1 MNDIKQAG
9 LITGLSLGAI
19 AKTFPWLCIGTMA
32 LGMSTQALADPEDT
46 LNFVIGADVR
56 YEDNL
61 FKFADGVDT
70 NSLAGRPSKSD
81 TIYAVDLGIKID
93 KPYAQQRF
101 KLDVMAT
108 ENKFQRNSFLDYT
121 GVDYTAAWFWHLT
134 PRVSGT
140 ILLDQQQSLVDFGD
154 FREFDDRNVQT
165 SQFRLFSID
174 GDLGA
179 GWHAIG
185 AISEVRARTSQN
197 FEQIGNYE
205 QVGVELG
212 GKYVSRAE
220 NWISLVQRESKGKYQ
235 GRELDPIAQLDKGF
249 DQSETEAKLYWKLT
263 GKSTIEARLGYLDRT
278 HDNFSQRD
286 YDGVV
291 GKVTYLWEP
300 TGRLKVSTSLGRNLF
315 SFQEAGNSYYVADT
329 FSIGP
334 IWNVTAKSRLSLR
347 YDLSQR
353 DYKGAIDPAAPS
365 RDDVFQSLVFAGE
378 WRPTRTIKV
387 GAALQRDMRNSNI
400 DQREYDAN
408 SVNLFAQLVF

>member
-1 MNDIKQAG
+1 MNGIDKLSQSIRPSCIKKTKTLPLFCLATMT
-9 LITGLSLGAI
+9 LGLS
-19 AKTFPWLCIGTMA
+19 
-32 LGMSTQALADPEDT
+32 SQVLADPEDT
-46 LNFVIGADVR
+46 LNFAVGADVR

-70 NSLAGRPSKSD
+70 DIFPGRPSKSD
-81 TIYAVDLGIKID
+81 TIYSTNLGIKID

-140 ILLDQQQSLVDFGD
+140 ILLDQKQSLVDFGD

-249 DQSETEAKLYWKLT
+249 DQTETEAKLYWKLT
-263 GKSTIEARLGYLDRT
+263 GKSTVEARLGYLDRT

-286 YDGVV
+286 YDGWV
-291 GKVTYLWEP
+291 GKVSYLWEP
-300 TGRLKVSTSLGRNLF
+300 TGKLKINTSLGRNLF

-329 FSIGP
+329 FSVGP
-334 IWNVTAKSRLSLR
+334 IWNVTAKTRLSLR

-353 DYKGAIDPAAPS
+353 DYRGAIDPAARS
-365 RDDVFQSLVFAGE
+365 RDDIFQSLVFAGD

-408 SVNLFAQLVF
+408 SVNVFAQLLF